1 MKVRECLVISEFYLP
16 CVENCLTA
24 GAVVPFVGSL
34 PAAAK
39 VALGLIQVI
48 AGIALSIFSALKDNI
63 YGYDEYSSLSK
74 FGPRHIV
81 HGLTNM
87 SVGISEGLPI
97 FGTFVV
103 TMKFIYWNR
112 YAIKRCLIH
121 PLIAGQH
128 AKLLPYQEVTDYLN
142 IENGFFSEFSYEK
155 IKDYLI
161 ERAAINEQ
169 KKGYDKPKWSFV
181 EDYALLHIQASEE

>member
-24 GAVVPFVGSL
+24 GAVVPFAGSV

-63 YGYDEYSSLSK
+63 YGYDEYTSLSK

-81 HGLTNM
+81 HGLTNVG
-87 SVGISEGLPI
+87 VGITEGIPV
-97 FGTFVV
+97 FGSYLVA
-103 TMKFIYWNR
+103 MKFIYWNR
-112 YAIKRCLIH
+112 YGIKESLIH
-121 PLIAGQH
+121 PINAHLC
-128 AKLLPYQEVTDYLN
+128 KVLPYQEVTDYRI
-142 IENGFFSEFSYEK
+142 IENGFHSESYPSYQK
-155 IKDYLI
+155 IQHYLI
-161 ERAAINEQ
+161 ERAA
-169 KKGYDKPKWSFV
+169 
-181 EDYALLHIQASEE
+181 ASEKKRLHDHPKHTWIEQ